1 MKILTALLFML
12 PFSLAAS
19 SGNFYSYSIH
29 PDSRVAIQGTTNVNN
44 FACVSESDLPH
55 GVFLAETSETDNTIE
70 FSDAVLKLQVESF
83 DCLNRRMNRDLQDAM
98 GAPAHPEI
106 LIRLLEATPV
116 ENQAAA
122 ENNQLLV
129 KMAISLNGVV
139 KNTQVVID
147 YNQIEP
153 YLFSF
158 VGSKEL
164 NMTDFNI
171 DPPSPALGLIKV
183 RDKITIQFN
192 LLVEAGL
199 LTQN

>member
-1 MKILTALLFML
+1 MKILILFLFLL
-12 PFSLAAS
+12 PFSLTAS
-19 SGNFYSYSIH
+19 SGSFYSYSIH
-29 PDSRVAIQGTTNVNN
+29 PDSRVVIQGTTNINQ

-55 GVFLAETSETDNTIE
+55 GVFLAETSETHNAIA
-70 FSDAVLKLQVESF
+70 FSDAVLKLKVASF
-83 DCLNRRMNRDLQDAM
+83 DCLNRRMNSDLQDAM

-116 ENQAAA
+116 ENGASG

-129 KMAISLNGVV
+129 KMSISLNGVV
-139 KNTQVVID
+139 RNTQVVIE
-147 YNQIEP
+147 YNRVEP

-171 DPPSPALGLIKV
+171 DPPSPVLGLIKV
-183 RDKITIQFN
+183 HDNITIQFN